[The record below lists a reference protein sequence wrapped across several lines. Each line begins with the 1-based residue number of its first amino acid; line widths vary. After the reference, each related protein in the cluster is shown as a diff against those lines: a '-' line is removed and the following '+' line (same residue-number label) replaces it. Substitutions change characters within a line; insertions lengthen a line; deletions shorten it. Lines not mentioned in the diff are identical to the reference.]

1 MKDGPVFENL
11 TPDEKKKLWNEVPK
25 EDKDACT
32 KRAAA
37 GRDTFHARNK
47 PNATSTITTVNSTRV
62 KGAGESEEEMEEH
75 KMLEDVAPMMTQ
87 A

>member
-1 MKDGPVFENL
+1 MFGNL
-11 TPDEKKKLWNEVPK
+11 TADEKEKAWNEVPK
-25 EDKDACT
+25 GDKDDCT

-37 GRDTFHARNK
+37 GRDAFHARNE
-47 PNATSTITTVNSTRV
+47 PNTTSTITTVNSTRV
-62 KGAGESEEEMEEH
+62 KGAGESEEVTEEH